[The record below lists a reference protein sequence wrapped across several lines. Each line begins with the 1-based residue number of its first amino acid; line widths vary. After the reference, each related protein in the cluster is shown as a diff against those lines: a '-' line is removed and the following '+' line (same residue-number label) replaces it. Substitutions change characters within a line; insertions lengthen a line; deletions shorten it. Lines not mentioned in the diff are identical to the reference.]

1 MRSCDKDSISTNTVH
16 VDAHSRLQIIHVDIS
31 ILRDQIN
38 NTVLYSNLPKDRFL
52 LVKTSKIVILK
63 TAAFNLVTRKYCSDM
78 PLY

>member
-16 VDAHSRLQIIHVDIS
+16 VNAHSRLQIIHVDIS

>member
-1 MRSCDKDSISTNTVH
+1 MRSCDKDRISTNTVH

-38 NTVLYSNLPKDRFL
+38 NTMLNSNLPKDRFL
-52 LVKTSKIVILK
+52 LVKTSKIVTLK
-63 TAAFNLVTRKYCSDM
+63 TAAFSLVTRKYCSDM